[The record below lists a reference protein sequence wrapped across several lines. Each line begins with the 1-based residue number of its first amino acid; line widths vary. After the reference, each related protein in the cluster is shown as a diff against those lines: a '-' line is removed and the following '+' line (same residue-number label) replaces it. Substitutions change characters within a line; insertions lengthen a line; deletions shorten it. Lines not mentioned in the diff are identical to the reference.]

1 MSENDDPTKEVFEEW
16 REWRQRFETGKVTI
30 YVDEPLE
37 VGATPAGEVVLK
49 FACGQLG
56 NFERAAMAVAVL
68 SPAVARRLK
77 AIFPNIESIADTPLP
92 THDE

>member
-1 MSENDDPTKEVFEEW
+1 MTIPRRKFSRSGASGASDL
-16 REWRQRFETGKVTI
+16 RTGKVTI

-68 SPAVARRLK
+68 SPAVARRPK